1 MARHFGGGNQMRQ
14 SERAR
19 ILLLVGVFAV
29 LLFSTLAFLFISSG
43 PTTATTKTVVVEKE
57 PEIKMADV
65 LIPLSAIE
73 PGQPLEPTMFRKEP
87 RPQVGLSPRVV
98 KDFEEIKGHFSRSLI
113 VADQPLHRD
122 YITNIRPTNAL
133 TVKIPEGFRAVT
145 ISVDAKS
152 SVEGWA
158 RPGAR
163 VDVVWASRIR
173 GQPAVT
179 EIVQNAEV
187 LSAERQTDANSKP
200 GAAVPSTVTL
210 LVTAKDAAK
219 IQLAQTTGSLSLNL
233 RGDND
238 GGRGSP
244 GGTVTLDDLTGNRER
259 EAPEAPAGGTVKM
272 RGKDGKME
280 EWVFKNGKLVPA
292 AMRAE

>member
-1 MARHFGGGNQMRQ
+1 MRQ

-65 LIPLSAIE
+65 LIPIAAIDA
-73 PGQPLEPTMFRKEP
+73 GQALDPTMFRKEA

-187 LSAERQTDANSKP
+187 LSAERQIDTNTKA

-238 GGRGSP
+238 GGRGSA

-259 EAPEAPAGGTVKM
+259 EAEPVPAGGSVRM

-280 EWVFKNGKLVPA
+280 EWVFRNGKLVPA
-292 AMRAE
+292 TMSED